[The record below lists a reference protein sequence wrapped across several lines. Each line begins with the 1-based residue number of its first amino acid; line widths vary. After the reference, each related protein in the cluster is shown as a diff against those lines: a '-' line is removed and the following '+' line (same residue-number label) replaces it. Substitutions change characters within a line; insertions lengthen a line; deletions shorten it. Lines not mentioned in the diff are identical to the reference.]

1 MPNYDGT
8 GPEGKGPMTGFGRGY
23 CVIPITNSEQE
34 LELMR
39 NQARL
44 LQAQLKQIRT
54 RIRGVKT
61 KKEVHSCQDLME
73 LDQWEWEP

>member
-1 MPNYDGT
+1 MMGGDAMPNYDGT

-44 LQAQLKQIRT
+44 LQAQLKQTGT
-54 RIRGVKT
+54 RIDGVKT
-61 KKEVHSCQDLME
+61 KKEAHHARI
-73 LDQWEWEP
+73 